1 MRNGV
6 PLSTRTPLKRAIA
19 VATVATGLAALGA
32 TAANA
37 AGMNYVY
44 WEPTYVHCKWK
55 QWTVLNEEGTT
66 LLRDCTESNG
76 QWYFTTLE

>member
-1 MRNGV
+1 M
-6 PLSTRTPLKRAIA
+6 STRTMLTRAIA
-19 VATVATGLAALGA
+19 ATTVAAGLAALGV

>member
-1 MRNGV
+1 M
-6 PLSTRTPLKRAIA
+6 STRAMLTRAIA
-19 VATVATGLAALGA
+19 ATTVAAGLAALGV

>member
-1 MRNGV
+1 M
-6 PLSTRTPLKRAIA
+6 STRTLLKRAIA
-19 VATVATGLAALGA
+19 ATTVATGIAALGV
-32 TAANA
+32 TAAHA

-44 WEPTYVHCKWK
+44 WEPTYMHCKWK